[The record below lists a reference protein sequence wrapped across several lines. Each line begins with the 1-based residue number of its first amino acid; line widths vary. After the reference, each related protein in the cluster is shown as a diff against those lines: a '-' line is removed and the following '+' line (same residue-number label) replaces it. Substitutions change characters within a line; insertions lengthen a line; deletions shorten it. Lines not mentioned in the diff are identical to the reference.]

1 MKTNIK
7 KDRWEELL
15 AWADAQVC
23 SDPTKKGT
31 EPYGRNDIAGG
42 DHYYSSDSIY
52 REPTCY
58 DDWVNASRRLE
69 EFKPRTDTE
78 LQEADLLLRLISSD
92 RAETIESTLAG
103 VPLEQAFHLTK
114 GQIIEAKEY
123 AAFEALPSN
132 EKASM
137 AKVPSLQVCLY
148 ARTYAIMQGDAER
161 NTHAT
166 RGRKQL
172 KHLHDINRGGTPR
185 YTDEEIIAAFKSY
198 KKRCGKM
205 SLSSAIANIIDPARG
220 GAEHLDYA
228 NATALWKK
236 RLPAIA
242 APARPSQW
250 WKDL

>member
-1 MKTNIK
+1 MKSKRKIK
-7 KDRWEELL
+7 DDRWKEIL
-15 AWADAQVC
+15 AWVLEQHPVDHER
-23 SDPTKKGT
+23 PGP
-31 EPYGRNDIAGG
+31 EPYVINDWAGG
-42 DHYYSSDSIY
+42 
-52 REPTCY
+52 C
-58 DDWVNASRRLE
+58 ASWG
-69 EFKPRTDTE
+69 PRT
-78 LQEADLLLRLISSD
+78 EAEQCEARLLKRILSAD
-92 RAETIESTLAG
+92 RAETIESALAG
-103 VPLEQAFHLTK
+103 VALGQVFRLTEK
-114 GQIIEAKEY
+114 QVIEAIEY
-123 AAFEALPSN
+123 AAFDALPSN
-132 EKASM
+132 EKAAM
-137 AKVPSLQVCLY
+137 AELPSLQVCLY

-185 YTDEEIIAAFKSY
+185 YTDEEIIAAFKAY